1 MKLVIGVTVHI
12 PHFIL
17 YIFLR
22 VRVSIISVMGAFGT
36 VGISI
41 IEITRIDIQICRE
54 DEIAKDSV
62 VILLKTESEFQMR
75 LTLLTR

>member
-1 MKLVIGVTVHI
+1 
-12 PHFIL
+12 
-17 YIFLR
+17 
-22 VRVSIISVMGAFGT
+22 MGAFGT

>member
-17 YIFLR
+17 YIFL
-22 VRVSIISVMGAFGT
+22 RVSIISVMGAFGT